1 MYWDGIEDAF
11 APVRGL
17 VSGDNALVEAGTYEQ
32 YRAETSKV
40 LSRVTVVRALKPW
53 VFICLCGE
61 RARAPRW
68 ILIPGLNEQPIIELR
83 AIANHLR
90 DRLTDD
96 VQSLDPSRTAMNE
109 LQKFLAGLA
118 DVEKLLLP
126 KRKQRALSQFHWAV
140 QLWSRDREWVSS
152 TDQADQV
159 KQLLELFEAGS
170 SELSPDWGQLADIWL
185 ELLRPRSAE
194 LPPKKG
200 RRASMARLR
209 DLEPGLKSQ
218 PIAVDVL
225 LRKLNGVDLRRRW
238 EERIVA
244 CILGFGPV
252 SA

>member
-1 MYWDGIEDAF
+1 
-11 APVRGL
+11 
-17 VSGDNALVEAGTYEQ
+17 
-32 YRAETSKV
+32 
-40 LSRVTVVRALKPW
+40 
-53 VFICLCGE
+53 
-61 RARAPRW
+61 
-68 ILIPGLNEQPIIELR
+68 LNEQPIIELR

-140 QLWSRDREWVSS
+140 QLWSRDRGWISS

-252 SA
+252 SS